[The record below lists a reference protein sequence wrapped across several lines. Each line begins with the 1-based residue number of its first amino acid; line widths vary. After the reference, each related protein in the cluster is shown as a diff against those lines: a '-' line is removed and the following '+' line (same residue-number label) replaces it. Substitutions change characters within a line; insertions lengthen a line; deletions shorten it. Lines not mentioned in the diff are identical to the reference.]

1 MDFRIR
7 QLQCFLTLAELLNY
21 GKTARVLYMSQ
32 PTITFQIQSLEE
44 AFGAKLFERDRKQVR
59 LTAAGESMRTYAQT
73 IMDTIGQAR
82 EHLKSLGAPRKLRIT
97 CGPSG
102 MLDLLPAVLRTL
114 ARSHAGFEVEVAD
127 LTTEEQM
134 EQMADRRIDV
144 MIMMPALPIAGVHF
158 VPLCT
163 SPLRVLMSRRNPL
176 ASRGFLSVR
185 ELHGANVIAS
195 RPEDCR
201 YQGPFLA
208 NLFSPYDVVPRL
220 VHVPQSCS
228 VQFAYVGADAGV
240 MIAPYSAGF
249 ADLPDV
255 VSIPFVEPLPEIE
268 LGYSVLADNKNEALP
283 MFHQI
288 LLHCAAKLQG
298 APPAAKV
305 TRSDRSRLI
314 EFPHLRDAV

>member
-7 QLQCFLTLAELLNY
+7 QLHCFLTLAELLNY

-59 LTAAGESMRTYAQT
+59 LTAAGESMRIYAQT
-73 IMDTIGQAR
+73 IMDTIGEAR
-82 EHLKSLGAPRKLRIT
+82 EHLKSLAAPRMLRIT

-114 ARSHAGFEVEVAD
+114 VRSHAGFEVEVAD

-134 EQMADRRIDV
+134 EQMADRRIDA
-144 MIMMPALPIAGVHF
+144 MIMMPSLPIAGVRF
-158 VPLCT
+158 VPLC
-163 SPLRVLMSRRNPL
+163 SRPLRVLVSRRNPL
-176 ASRGFLSVR
+176 ASREFLSIR

-201 YQGPFLA
+201 YQGPFLT
-208 NLFSPYDVVPRL
+208 NLFSPYGVVPRL

-240 MIAPYSAGF
+240 MIAPDSAGF
-249 ADLPDV
+249 ADLSDV
-255 VSIPFVEPLPEIE
+255 VSIPFLENLPEME
-268 LGYSVLADNKNEALP
+268 LGYSVLAENKNEALP
-283 MFHQI
+283 MFYQI
-288 LLHCAAKLQG
+288 LSHCASKLQG
-298 APPAAKV
+298 TAPAVKT
-305 TRSDRSRLI
+305 TRSERSRLI